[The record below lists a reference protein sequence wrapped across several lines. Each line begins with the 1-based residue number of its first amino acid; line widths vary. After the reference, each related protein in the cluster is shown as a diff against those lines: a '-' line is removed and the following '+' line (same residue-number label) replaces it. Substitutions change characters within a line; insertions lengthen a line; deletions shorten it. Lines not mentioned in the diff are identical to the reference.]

1 MRQRLLFL
9 SILVAGLASAQTAS
23 TGRKIVLAT
32 GDGSVAVTPDQA
44 KVTLSVVTQAQTAQD
59 ASSQNAT
66 VASNV
71 ISQVRA
77 VLGTSGDI
85 KTISYSL
92 SPLYSYSSNGD
103 APKLLG
109 YSVTN
114 TIGATVNDIALIGK
128 VIDTGVQ
135 AGATRIDSLQFTLKD
150 DSTAKAAALK
160 SATIRAKS
168 KADAMAAA
176 LGMRTG
182 AIFAIQ
188 EAGATVSPI
197 RTAGAPSASTPV
209 VPGTVEVQA
218 NVTIEV
224 ELLQ

>member
-1 MRQRLLFL
+1 M
-9 SILVAGLASAQTAS
+9 LA
-23 TGRKIVLAT
+23 L
-32 GDGSVAVTPDQA
+32 GDGSVAVTPDQS
-44 KVTLSVVTQAQTAQD
+44 KINLSVVTQAQTAQD

-66 VASNV
+66 VAAAV
-71 ISQVRA
+71 IAQVRT
-77 VLGTSGDI
+77 VLGTNGDI

-109 YSVTN
+109 YTATN
-114 TIGATVNDIALIGK
+114 TIGATVNDISLTGR

-135 AGATRIDSLQFTLKD
+135 AGATRIDFLTFTLKD
-150 DSTAKAAALK
+150 DSPAKAAALK
-160 SATIRAKS
+160 AATIRAKA

-182 AIFAIQ
+182 AIYAIQ
-188 EAGATVSPI
+188 EAGASVQPVLRAPTT
-197 RTAGAPSASTPV
+197 TATTTPV